1 MAGPINLS
9 SPGAGDN
16 TVKPSPSRILVDD
29 SALTKY
35 LYIINDRGNTF
46 SERCRS
52 SNVIV
57 SCPAIR
63 NIHLSRIVTTLA
75 RGGANSKSAAMADA
89 PELGLSTGSLFSFSS
104 TSPTSGTLL
113 RCLQWRTNF
122 FQALKLRST
131 GTSKCLAVQM
141 PH

>member
-1 MAGPINLS
+1 MAGLINLS

-52 SNVIV
+52 FV
-57 SCPAIR
+57 SSSSEHSFVKNCDNARARWREFEVRGNGRRARTRTLHWQFVLIFFDLTDIWNFAKMPSMAHKLLSGAQAE
-63 NIHLSRIVTTLA
+63 IHGDEQMS
-75 RGGANSKSAAMADA
+75 
-89 PELGLSTGSLFSFSS
+89 
-104 TSPTSGTLL
+104 
-113 RCLQWRTNF
+113 CRTN
-122 FQALKLRST
+122 ASLK
-131 GTSKCLAVQM
+131 
-141 PH
+141 